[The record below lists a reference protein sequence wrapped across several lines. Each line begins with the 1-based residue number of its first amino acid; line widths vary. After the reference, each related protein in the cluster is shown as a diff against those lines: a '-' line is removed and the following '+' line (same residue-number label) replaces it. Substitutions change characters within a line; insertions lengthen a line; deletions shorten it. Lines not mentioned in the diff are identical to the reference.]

1 MVFLWGAV
9 PHAVF
14 GKAVPAIRA
23 GEVSAAGEAVS
34 TMVREE
40 WLCTGRVPAQSFGA
54 RGTDPPDVWFSIAA
68 VGGKEAHN
76 AVRAVA
82 VGLGCSGGGTTAGTN
97 AVVRDRIGGQEG
109 AQPRNGCAMK
119 SALRGDDTGLLALEL

>member
-1 MVFLWGAV
+1 
-9 PHAVF
+9 
-14 GKAVPAIRA
+14 
-23 GEVSAAGEAVS
+23 
-34 TMVREE
+34 MVREE

-68 VGGKEAHN
+68 VGGKEAHD

-82 VGLGCSGGGTTAGTN
+82 VGLECSGGGTTAGTN

-109 AQPRNGCAMK
+109 AQPGMVVSRIPRYGTIMRD
-119 SALRGDDTGLLALEL
+119 SSRLSSGD